1 MPKPCSSFP
10 QHVPD
15 LQSLR
20 CQSPQ
25 QRPFSHGFEWSLSHS
40 SVCLYVPPSP
50 LELHVC
56 TLRHQAPALCWA
68 RVPGSTW
75 GEALGLPNST
85 LDQNCF
91 RALCPLVMT
100 LVSFLDRA
108 HSAPVGGAACW
119 NVCLS
124 GQLWQR
130 RGWLL
135 PDSLWLAR

>member
-25 QRPFSHGFEWSLSHS
+25 QGPFSHGFEWSLSHS

-56 TLRHQAPALCWA
+56 TEAPGPCFVLGQGPGQYLGGGSRTAQFHVGPKLFPGP
-68 RVPGSTW
+68 VPFSDDAGVLPGQGPQCTC
-75 GEALGLPNST
+75 GRGGL
-85 LDQNCF
+85 LEC
-91 RALCPLVMT
+91 L
-100 LVSFLDRA
+100 
-108 HSAPVGGAACW
+108 PVGTAVAEKGLAA
-119 NVCLS
+119 
-124 GQLWQR
+124 
-130 RGWLL
+130 
-135 PDSLWLAR
+135 A